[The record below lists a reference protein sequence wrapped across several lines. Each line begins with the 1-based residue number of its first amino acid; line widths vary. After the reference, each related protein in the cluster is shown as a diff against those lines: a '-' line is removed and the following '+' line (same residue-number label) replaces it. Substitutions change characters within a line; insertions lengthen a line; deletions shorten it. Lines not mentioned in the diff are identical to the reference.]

1 MSTGLGTRPSATTYD
16 VEKLVGMAWQGQ
28 IRVPHF
34 QRELRWGR
42 EDVIRL
48 FDSIVKGYPIGSL
61 LLWVRRAAPETI
73 TLGALH
79 IEAPKLDQSLWVVDG
94 QQRVTSL
101 ANALHEAAARDPRF
115 ALAYDLREEE
125 FVPRPAIETSHVI
138 PLPTLF
144 DLRRVLTWFAK
155 HPEVADLQDRAFHL
169 TTIIRQYPVPAY
181 HVEHGDT
188 EVLQDI
194 FDRMNNYGK
203 RLSRAEIFSALN
215 AGPEGTKTLT
225 IGEIAEHIDDELSF
239 GRIDNDTVLYA
250 ILARRGHDVQR
261 EIRQEF
267 DDDERRG
274 VSDFPGE
281 DRDTAFRAGEEA
293 LRRAAAFLQEEAG
306 VPHFTLLPFRYLLVV
321 LARVFGHFPEPDATN
336 RRLLRRWFWR
346 AALVGPEI
354 FRGSTTGAVRTLCAK
369 IHPGDLTG
377 SVQDLLGAVNRSA
390 PPLPELRRFKTNEA
404 AAKITLCSWWALK
417 PRDPTT
423 GELTEIADL
432 AECLVDRPTP
442 ADAVRYVIPTR
453 QVDVKQRLWAANR
466 LLMPALTHEAGKDV
480 GRLLLHTPMTLV
492 GDASWADL
500 IDVGGTVETWRAVL
514 DSHLITPEMVEL
526 LRRGEVEQFLKSR
539 QEELLRYLESF
550 LQRMCEWDFE
560 DTPPLA
566 DLLIED
572 LPDEEPALPDEAAH
586 GAS

>member
-1 MSTGLGTRPSATTYD
+1 MSTGLGARPSATTYD
-16 VEKLVGMAWQGQ
+16 VERLVGMAWQGQ

-48 FDSIVKGYPIGSL
+48 FDSLVKGYPIGSL
-61 LLWVRRAAPETI
+61 LLWVRPAAPQTI
-73 TLGALH
+73 TLGALE
-79 IEAPKLDQSLWVVDG
+79 INAPKLDQSLWVVDG

-101 ANALHEAAARDPRF
+101 ANALHEDAARDSRF
-115 ALAYDLREEE
+115 ALAYDLRAEE
-125 FVPRPAIETSHVI
+125 FVPRPVIMASHVI

-155 HPEVADLQDRAFHL
+155 NPEVAELQDRAFHL

-181 HVEHGDT
+181 QVEQEDT
-188 EVLQDI
+188 EVLRDI

-215 AGPEGTKTLT
+215 AGPEGGKSLTL
-225 IGEIAEHIDDELSF
+225 GEISEHIDEDLSF
-239 GRIDNDTVLYA
+239 GRIDNDTILYA

-261 EIRQEF
+261 EIRLEF
-267 DDDERRG
+267 DDEKRRG

-281 DRDTAFRAGEEA
+281 DRDAAFNAGEEA
-293 LRRAAAFLQEEAG
+293 LRRAVTFLQEEAG

-321 LARVFGHFPEPDATN
+321 LARVFAHFPEPDPTS

-354 FRGSTTGAVRTLCAK
+354 FRGSVTGAVRTLCAK
-369 IHPGDLTG
+369 IHPGDLIG
-377 SVQDLLGAVNRSA
+377 SVQDLLDAVDRQA
-390 PPLPELRRFKTNEA
+390 PPPLPELRRFKTNEA
-404 AAKITLCSWWALK
+404 AGKITLCSWWALE

-423 GELTEIADL
+423 GELMDIADL
-432 AECLVDRPTP
+432 AECLIDRPTP
-442 ADAVRYVIPTR
+442 ADAVRYMVPPR

-466 LLMPALTHEAGKDV
+466 ALVPVVRHESGKEIGHLLLHPALTVE
-480 GRLLLHTPMTLV
+480 GREL
-492 GDASWADL
+492 
-500 IDVGGTVETWRAVL
+500 EKTWLAIL
-514 DSHLITPEMVEL
+514 DSHLVTLEMVEL
-526 LRRGEVEQFLKSR
+526 LRSGEVERFLMAR
-539 QEELLRYLESF
+539 QEVLLGTLESF
-550 LQRMCEWDFE
+550 LSRMCEWDFE

-566 DLLIED
+566 GLLLED
-572 LPDEEPALPDEAAH
+572 LPDDEPALSDEDAH
-586 GAS
+586 GPA

>member
-34 QRELRWGR
+34 QRGLRWGR

-48 FDSIVKGYPIGSL
+48 FDSIIKGYPIGSL
-61 LLWVRRAAPETI
+61 LLWVRPAAAQRI
-73 TLGALH
+73 TFGALR
-79 IEAPKLDQSLWVVDG
+79 INAPRLDHSLWVVDG

-101 ANALHEAAARDPRF
+101 ANALHEDAARDPRF
-115 ALAYDLREEE
+115 ALAYDLREEKLA
-125 FVPRPAIETSHVI
+125 PLPAIATPHVI

-144 DLRRVLTWFAK
+144 DLRRVLTWFAQN
-155 HPEVADLQDRAFHL
+155 PEVADLQDRAFHL
-169 TTIIRQYPVPAY
+169 TAIIRQYPVPAY
-181 HVEHGDT
+181 HVEQEDA

-215 AGPEGTKTLT
+215 AGPEGTTPLTL
-225 IGEIAEHIDDELSF
+225 GEIAEHIDEDLSF

-261 EIRQEF
+261 EIRLEF
-267 DDDERRG
+267 DDENRRG

-281 DRDTAFRAGEEA
+281 DRDAAFRAGEEA
-293 LRRAAAFLQEEAG
+293 LREAVTFLRQDAG
-306 VPHFTLLPFRYLLVV
+306 VPHVTLLPFRYLLVV
-321 LARVFGHFPEPDATN
+321 LARLFGHFPDPDPAN

-354 FRGSTTGAVRTLCAK
+354 FRGSTTGAVRALCAK

-377 SVQDLLGAVNRSA
+377 SVQNLLEAVDRPA

-404 AAKITLCSWWALK
+404 AAKITLCSWWELDAC
-417 PRDPTT
+417 DPTS
-423 GELTEIADL
+423 GDPAHIRDL
-432 AECLVDRPTP
+432 AECLIDRPTP
-442 ADAVRYVIPTR
+442 ADAVRYIVPSR
-453 QVDVKQRLWAANR
+453 QVAVEQRLWAANR
-466 LLMPALTHEAGKDV
+466 VLVPVVRYESGKEI
-480 GRLLLHTPMTLV
+480 GHHLLHSPL
-492 GDASWADL
+492 GEE
-500 IDVGGTVETWRAVL
+500 DVFAPFGSRGYANGWRTIL
-514 DSHLITPEMVEL
+514 RSHLVTPEMVEL
-526 LRRGEVEQFLKSR
+526 LRRGEIEDFLKAR
-539 QEELLRYLESF
+539 QEAILRHLDSF
-550 LQRMCEWDFE
+550 LHRMCEWDFE

-566 DLLIED
+566 ELLMED
-572 LPDEEPALPDEAAH
+572 LPGEEPALSDEDSYGPA
-586 GAS
+586 